1 MFRTS
6 TKYVNKTL
14 EKIKNR
20 REEAEYRTI
29 LEELLVQGMPM
40 KDATVMVIDMLIAGI
55 DTTSY
60 TTSFLF
66 YYLAKNPEK
75 QEILRKEVLSVV
87 GPRNAPVTVAALNEL
102 RYLKACVKE
111 SLR

>member
-1 MFRTS
+1 M
-6 TKYVNKTL
+6 
-14 EKIKNR
+14 
-20 REEAEYRTI
+20 
-29 LEELLVQGMPM
+29 
-40 KDATVMVIDMLIAGI
+40 
-55 DTTSY
+55 
-60 TTSFLF
+60 SFLF

-87 GPRNAPVTVAALNEL
+87 GPRGAPVTVAALNEL